1 MADSHAGITVFQLA
15 ISRAGNANPRRHI
28 ALPVPAGQSAVT
40 QAFPE
45 FPEYVFCVLGHV
57 SHSMLNMVDIIPLL
71 GI

>member
-1 MADSHAGITVFQLA
+1 MTDSHAGIAVFQLA
-15 ISRAGNANPRRHI
+15 IRRAGNANPRCHI

-40 QAFPE
+40 QALPE

-57 SHSMLNMVDIIPLL
+57 SRGMLNIVYIIPLL